1 MRTASRQK
9 AGAASGPRILFAM
22 LLSLEKAMIHSRTS
36 PIQSLL
42 RVLSVWGLLGSLP
55 VLGWAQPTGLREVH
69 GRHERL
75 MSLRILPPQPT
86 LWGADATQRFL
97 VLGQYAN
104 GLEREVTSRAILSVS
119 DARIVTIARK
129 GQLRGRANGTAVLE
143 AQLNG
148 HSVRV
153 PVRVAGSTQDPG
165 WSFQQEVGGIL
176 TRRGCNNSN
185 CHGGVIGRGGFKLSL
200 DATLPREDY
209 DWIVRGGT
217 YQVRTV
223 EPAAPVQ
230 PRVNAEQPEKSLLLL
245 KPTGAVGHGGG
256 LRLEP
261 ESADYRALRDW
272 IRRGAPFEGV
282 EHPPEVG
289 RLEVFPKESVLKTGE
304 KQPILVTAHLANG
317 FSLDFTDRVR
327 YESLDRETLAVDS
340 KGVVRAR
347 RPGEAAVMIRAAG
360 GEVAYARVGVIEQ
373 PTPEHPL
380 VPRNN
385 FIDEYVFSKL
395 KRFHVLPSPLA
406 SDEEFLRRVCL
417 DIAGTLPP
425 PHRVRE
431 FLADAD
437 PAKREKLIQVL
448 LNSPEYTD
456 TWTLFFADFL
466 RVNGE
471 YTWLHMYW
479 EWVRSSVAQNK
490 PYDQLAREAIAAQG
504 YDGPTRG
511 YLMDDY
517 KPVPLERQVAEK
529 FRVFMGRRLDCAQCH
544 NHPFDRWTQDQFWGL
559 AAYFTRLTNTEWASP
574 SVVFDDPQG
583 TEVDYAINREAAPS
597 FVQAMHPRS
606 KKVLGPRFF
615 DGASERL
622 SPRSHLRLELAN
634 RITRHPYFGEA
645 FVNRIWARFLGR
657 GLVDPADDFRL
668 GNPPT
673 HPELLSA
680 LARDFEEH
688 GYDLK
693 HLIGRIARSR
703 TYQLAS
709 QTNQSNRHDAVN
721 YSHARPR
728 PLQAEILLDAI
739 AAATGI
745 AEQFQGEYPITG
757 IAPPGTRAIQ
767 LKLPGAYA
775 SRFFDVYGA
784 PLRKVVPERDP
795 AARLTQS
802 LHMMAGSSYNK
813 DLSQPGSRLDRLLEE
828 GATDR
833 KMIEE
838 LYLAAFSRF
847 PTAEEQAGL
856 QQMIAANS
864 SRRRALEDLVWALI
878 SSREFSENH

>member
-1 MRTASRQK
+1 
-9 AGAASGPRILFAM
+9 
-22 LLSLEKAMIHSRTS
+22 MIQSRTS
-36 PIQSLL
+36 PLRSLL
-42 RVLSVWGLLGSLP
+42 RVLPVWGLLGSLP
-55 VLGWAQPTGLREVH
+55 VLGWAHPTGQQEAHSRDEQLI
-69 GRHERL
+69 
-75 MSLRILPPQPT
+75 SLRILPPQPT
-86 LWGADATQRFL
+86 LWGAGATQRFL
-97 VLGQYAN
+97 VLGQYGD
-104 GLEREVTSRAILSVS
+104 GLEREVTSRAALSVS
-119 DARIVTIARK
+119 DTRIVTISRK
-129 GQLRGRANGTAVLE
+129 GELRGRADGRAVLE
-143 AQLNG
+143 AQLSG
-148 HSVRV
+148 SSVRV
-153 PVRVAGSTQDPG
+153 PVRVAGSSQDPG
-165 WSFQQEVGGIL
+165 WSFQQEIGGIL
-176 TRRGCNNSN
+176 TRRGCNNDK

-200 DATLPREDY
+200 DATLPREDHE
-209 DWIVRGGT
+209 WIVRGGT
-217 YQVRTV
+217 FQVRTL
-223 EPAAPVQ
+223 EPAEPVR
-230 PRVNAEQPEKSLLLL
+230 PRVNSEQPEKSLLLL
-245 KPTGAVGHGGG
+245 KPTFAVSHGGG
-256 LRLEP
+256 QRLEP
-261 ESADYRALRDW
+261 ESADYHTLRNW
-272 IRRGAPFEGV
+272 IGQGAPFQGV
-282 EHPPEVG
+282 EPPLEVG
-289 RLEVFPKESVLKTGE
+289 RLEVFPKESVLKSGE
-304 KQPILVTAHLANG
+304 KQPIVVTAHLGNG

-340 KGVVRAR
+340 TGVVRAKR
-347 RPGEAAVMIRAAG
+347 AGEAAVMIRAAG

-373 PTPEHPL
+373 PTPEHPP

-395 KRFHVLPSPLA
+395 KRFHLLPSPLS
-406 SDEEFLRRVCL
+406 SDEEFLRRLCL

-448 LNSPEYTD
+448 LDSPEYTD
-456 TWTLFFADFL
+456 TWTLFFGDLL
-466 RVNGE
+466 RVNAGISP
-471 YTWLHMYW
+471 WLHMYW
-479 EWVRSSVAQNK
+479 EWVRSSVTQNK

-511 YLMDDY
+511 YVMDDS

-544 NHPFDRWTQDQFWGL
+544 SHPFDRWSQDQFWGL
-559 AAYFTRLTNTEWASP
+559 AAYFSRFTNTDWNSP
-574 SVVFDDPQG
+574 GVVFDDPQG
-583 TEVDYAINREAAPS
+583 TEVDFSIKREAVPR
-597 FVQAMHPRS
+597 FVQAMHPRT
-606 KKVLGPRFF
+606 KKVLPPRFF
-615 DGASERL
+615 DGTSERL
-622 SPRSHLRLELAN
+622 SPSSNLRLELAN
-634 RITRHPYFGEA
+634 RITKHPYFAEA
-645 FVNRIWARFLGR
+645 FVNRIWARFFGR
-657 GLVDPADDFRL
+657 GLVDPVDDFRL
-668 GNPPT
+668 GNPST

-680 LARDFEEH
+680 LARDFEQH

-703 TYQLAS
+703 TYQLSS

-739 AAATGI
+739 TAVTGI

-757 IAPPGTRAIQ
+757 KTPPGTRAIQ
-767 LKLPGAYA
+767 LKVPGAYA
-775 SRFFDVYGA
+775 SRFFEVYGV
-784 PLRKVVPERDP
+784 PLRKALPERDP

-813 DLSQPGSRLDRLLEE
+813 DLSQPGSRLGRLLQE

-864 SRRRALEDLVWALI
+864 SRRWALEDLLWALI

>member
-1 MRTASRQK
+1 
-9 AGAASGPRILFAM
+9 
-22 LLSLEKAMIHSRTS
+22 MIHSQTS

-42 RVLSVWGLLGSLP
+42 RVLPMWGLLGSLSVP
-55 VLGWAQPTGLREVH
+55 GWAHPTGLQEV
-69 GRHERL
+69 GSRHERL
-75 MSLRILPPQPT
+75 ISLRILPPQPT
-86 LWGADATQRFL
+86 LWSADATQRFL
-97 VLGQYAN
+97 VLGQYAD
-104 GLEREVTSRAILSVS
+104 GLEREVTSRTTLSVS
-119 DARIVTIARK
+119 NTRIVTLSGK
-129 GQLRGRANGTAVLE
+129 GQLRGRVDGTAVLE

-176 TRRGCNNSN
+176 TRRGCNNGK

-223 EPAAPVQ
+223 EPAEPVR
-230 PRVNAEQPEKSLLLL
+230 PRVNLEQPEKSLLLL
-245 KPTGAVGHGGG
+245 KPTFAVLHGGG
-256 LRLEP
+256 QRLLP
-261 ESADYRALRDW
+261 ESADYHALRDW
-272 IRRGAPFEGV
+272 IRRGAPFQGGG
-282 EHPPEVG
+282 HPPEVG

-304 KQPILVTAHLANG
+304 KQAILVTAHLANG
-317 FSLDFTDRVR
+317 FRLDFTDRVR

-340 KGVVRAR
+340 KGVVRAK

-373 PTPEHPL
+373 PTPEHPP

-395 KRFHVLPSPLA
+395 KRFHILPSPLA

-425 PHRVRE
+425 PHRVKE

-448 LNSPEYTD
+448 LDSPEYTD
-456 TWTLFFADFL
+456 TWTLFFGDLL

-471 YTWLHMYW
+471 SNWLHMYW
-479 EWVRSSVAQNK
+479 EWVRSSVARNK

-517 KPVPLERQVAEK
+517 KAVPLERQVAEK

-544 NHPFDRWTQDQFWGL
+544 NHPFDRWSQDQFWGL
-559 AAYFTRLTNTEWASP
+559 AAYFTHLTNTEWGSP

-583 TEVDYAINREAAPS
+583 TEVDYSIKREAVPS
-597 FVQAMHPRS
+597 FVQAMHPRT
-606 KKVLGPRFF
+606 KKVLPPRFF

-622 SPRSHLRLELAN
+622 SPRSHLRLQLAS
-634 RITRHPYFGEA
+634 RITRHPYFAEA
-645 FVNRIWARFLGR
+645 FVNRIWARFFGR
-657 GLVDPADDFRL
+657 GLVDPVDDFRL

-680 LARDFEEH
+680 LGRDFEEH

-703 TYQLAS
+703 TYQLSS
-709 QTNQSNRHDAVN
+709 QTNPSNRHDAVN

-739 AAATGI
+739 ASATGI
-745 AEQFQGEYPITG
+745 AEQFQGEYPIKG
-757 IAPPGTRAIQ
+757 VAPPGTRAIQ

-775 SRFFDVYGA
+775 SRFFEVYGA
-784 PLRKVVPERDP
+784 PLRKVLPERDP

-813 DLSQPGSRLDRLLEE
+813 DLSQPGSRLDRLLKE

-864 SRRRALEDLVWALI
+864 SRRRALQDLLWALI